1 MPYTQIV
8 LNVKKAASLCKPAK
22 MALLIALMAAFFG
35 MATTVR
41 ADPVPV
47 GGLWQEFLFAGPGSQ
62 GGACAGS
69 CTPSSGGNSQDAPNP
84 PWTFTLAAGGGTLTV
99 TDAFS
104 IGDSFNIF
112 DFGVAI
118 GSTPTVG
125 AQGDCGSD
133 PVPCF
138 ANPNVSH
145 GVFSLAA
152 GNHSITIFVRD
163 SPFGGGAAYFRV
175 DRTEG
180 PAVPEPATMLL
191 LGTGLTGL
199 ASVVRRRRM
208 KS

>member
-8 LNVKKAASLCKPAK
+8 LSVKKASLSKTAK
-22 MALLIALMAAFFG
+22 IALLVAVMAAFLG

-47 GGLWQEFLFAGPGSQ
+47 GGPWQEFQFGGPGSQ
-62 GGACAGS
+62 GVACMG
-69 CTPSSGGNSQDAPNP
+69 CVPSSGGNSVFAPNP
-84 PWTFTLAAGGGTLTV
+84 PWTFTLGAGGGTLTV
-99 TDAFS
+99 TDAFD

-118 GSTPTVG
+118 GSTPTVLALG
-125 AQGDCGSD
+125 NCGSD

-163 SPFGGGAAYFRV
+163 SPFGSGAAYFRT
-175 DRTEG
+175 DGAQG
-180 PAVPEPATMLL
+180 PAIPEPATMLL

-208 KS
+208 KG